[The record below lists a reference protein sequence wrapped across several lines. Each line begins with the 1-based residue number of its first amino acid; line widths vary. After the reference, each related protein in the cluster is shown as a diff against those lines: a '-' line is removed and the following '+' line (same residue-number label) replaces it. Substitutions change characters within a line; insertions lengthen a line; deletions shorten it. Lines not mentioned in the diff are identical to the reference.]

1 MREHKNGQKKHLI
14 YNPNALFI
22 FLVYGIAILSYSYKD
37 YTYNKRGGRKS
48 LKENFSTSKR
58 KFTC

>member
-14 YNPNALFI
+14 YNPNPLFI

-37 YTYNKRGGRKS
+37 YTYNKRGGRKP
-48 LKENFSTSKR
+48 SKR
-58 KFTC
+58 KLLHL